1 MTKHAPM
8 NGTKCSCFNIQWQDL
23 NISFKNKYWKQP
35 ISLFNNIILLT
46 LKIGYLL
53 TIYSKHENGLKEF
66 QVKYGF
72 LNVPFTCIN
81 LLKKFNMF
89 IE

>member
-1 MTKHAPM
+1 M
-8 NGTKCSCFNIQWQDL
+8 
-23 NISFKNKYWKQP
+23 
-35 ISLFNNIILLT
+35 SLFNNIILLT

-53 TIYSKHENGLKEF
+53 TKYIEHENGLKEF

-81 LLKKFNMF
+81 LLKKFYMF